1 MSDMTKIILNV
12 TTLGLNT
19 HIDNKFRRD
28 ELGLFF
34 KKKRMNWAGPVLHHA
49 QHGPGS
55 TSDFLS
61 VHFKF
66 KLYSPGL
73 HTLII
78 WAASY

>member
-34 KKKRMNWAGPVLHHA
+34 KKKEDELGWTR
-49 QHGPGS
+49 
-55 TSDFLS
+55 
-61 VHFKF
+61 
-66 KLYSPGL
+66 
-73 HTLII
+73 
-78 WAASY
+78 AAPRAARS